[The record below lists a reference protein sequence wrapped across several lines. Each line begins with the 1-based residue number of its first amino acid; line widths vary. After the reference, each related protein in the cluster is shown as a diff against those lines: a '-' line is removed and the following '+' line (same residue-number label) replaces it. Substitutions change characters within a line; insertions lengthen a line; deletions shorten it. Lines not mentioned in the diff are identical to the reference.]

1 MKIGLVS
8 PYDWSYPGG
17 VQDHIRRLAAE
28 LRVRGHNVRILTPA
42 TGSRGR
48 LVEYGVYKLGWA
60 APLHVNGSVARIAVA
75 PDLRGRIRN
84 VLEREQFDVLHLHE
98 PLASALSLSIL
109 HLAEQTGALHVGTFH
124 AWARHGIASPPEWAY
139 ATAGAFLGRY
149 FRRLH
154 GRIAVSTAA
163 AEFVSRFFPGDYTII
178 PNGVDTQRFT
188 PDAPPLARF
197 MDDKLNVLYHGR
209 IEKRKGLKFLL
220 RAIPLIREH
229 YPNTRFLI
237 GSDGPLR
244 EGFERLVHEAGWE
257 DVIFLGHVPSADLPS
272 LYSTAHI
279 YCAPSIGGE
288 SQGVVLLEAL
298 AAGRPVVASDLPGY
312 RSVIE
317 PQRQG
322 LLVEPANHEELAW
335 AICHLLGD
343 ATERARLGAAGRARA
358 EEQFSWAHIGGS
370 VEAYYE
376 QLLKQYAPL
385 PRLITSLPSLPGL
398 STSLPASAFGALDG
412 LDQLDASAS
421 LSISK

>member
-42 TGSRGR
+42 TGPRGR

-60 APLHVNGSVARIAVA
+60 APLHVNGSVARISVA
-75 PDLRGRIRN
+75 PDLRGHIRS

-154 GRIAVSTAA
+154 GRIAVSNAA
-163 AEFVSRFFPGDYTII
+163 AEFVSRFFPGEYTII
-178 PNGVDTQRFT
+178 PNGVDIQRFT
-188 PDAPPLARF
+188 PDAPPLAQY
-197 MDDKLNVLYHGR
+197 MDGKLNVLYHGR
-209 IEKRKGLKFLL
+209 IEKRKGLKYLL

-257 DVIFLGHVPSADLPS
+257 DVVFLGHVSSTMLPS
-272 LYSTAHI
+272 LYTTAQV
-279 YCAPSIGGE
+279 YCAPSTGGE
-288 SQGVVLLEAL
+288 SQGIVLLEAL
-298 AAGRPVVASDLPGY
+298 AAGRAVVATDLPGY

-317 PQRQG
+317 QDRQG
-322 LLVEPANHEELAW
+322 LLVDPANHEELAW

-343 ATERARLGAAGRARA
+343 ANERERLGAAGRAHV
-358 EEQFSWAHIGGS
+358 ETSFSWAHIGGS

-376 QLLKQYAPL
+376 QLLTQFAPL
-385 PRLITSLPSLPGL
+385 PGLTEPALATTAL
-398 STSLPASAFGALDG
+398 STALNAAAFGALDA
-412 LDQLDASAS
+412 LDTQAASF
-421 LSISK
+421 SISK